1 MSRPGPSPL
10 REWSAAVALAA
21 ATAGILA
28 WLLGRN
34 WPHVGFDFSYFL
46 PRLLDV
52 RLHQMAESWWSV
64 QWWTPS
70 FGAGLPAF
78 PNPQHTQFMPA
89 QGLVPLF
96 GPWGA
101 AVWQACLCLVA
112 GMLLV
117 FHACRRLG
125 CSAEGSL
132 VATAAW
138 GTAGFFWEH
147 ALTGHM
153 GFNSFPLVA
162 MLPLALQRSLNL
174 ARGAALLGLTG
185 AFFAFTGGYTIVLA
199 FALSALL
206 LAWTLP
212 LWRPEEFRVS
222 DCLRRLAL
230 GGALAA
236 VVGAAKLVA
245 GNRFLA
251 VFPRLAD
258 GAYEGAWWTA
268 PGVLLA
274 QLFAHNPLALASR
287 WLPFSRESIRETL
300 GGAEHVGFGPVV
312 AFILATGLILTL
324 RARREGVWAHRGT
337 WLGLLVAV
345 WIVAEFALG
354 RGLLWSGLKPLPFL
368 RSLHENHRLTAAF
381 LLPLTLLIA
390 PAWDRLL
397 AWRPRRIKLAATT
410 IAVLA
415 CLLSLEPYARSR
427 ADLWFEGYD
436 ASHLART
443 WHELRHAD
451 AARVAIDR
459 VADLRD
465 DEGFLARASSWKP
478 YEPIFGYGYGGTA
491 FRPQAVPGPIAPSD
505 PGVAF
510 NVTDVRTL
518 MHGGGSNAD
527 PFALLPASEA
537 AALARLLHRQQPDW
551 PQPLAQ
557 RVANWISVAGFGV
570 TLALAAWPRSPTPCS
585 G

>member
-1 MSRPGPSPL
+1 MSYPGPSPV
-10 REWSAAVALAA
+10 RDWSAAAALAA

-52 RLHQMAESWWSV
+52 RLHQMAEGWWSV

-89 QGLVPLF
+89 QGLVPLL

-101 AVWQACLCLVA
+101 AALQACLSLGA
-112 GMLLV
+112 GMLLI

-125 CSAEGSL
+125 GTAEGSL

-138 GTAGFFWEH
+138 GTTGFFWEH
-147 ALTGHM
+147 TLTGHM
-153 GFNSFPLVA
+153 GFNSFPLLA
-162 MLPLALQRSLNL
+162 MLPLALQRSLSL
-174 ARGAALLGLTG
+174 PRGAALLGLTG
-185 AFFAFTGGYTIVLA
+185 AFFVFTGGYTIILT

-206 LAWTLP
+206 LAWVLP
-212 LWRPEEFRVS
+212 LWRPAAFQVS

-236 VVGAAKLVA
+236 VVGAAKVVA
-245 GNRFLA
+245 ATRFLA

-258 GAYEGAWWTA
+258 GSYEGPWWTA

-300 GGAEHVGFGPVV
+300 GGAEHVGFGPAVV
-312 AFILATGLILTL
+312 VILAAGLALAL

-337 WLGLLVAV
+337 WLGLLVAI
-345 WIVAEFALG
+345 WIVAEFCLG

-368 RSLHENHRLTAAF
+368 RSLHENHRLTAAY

-390 PAWDRLL
+390 PAWDMWL
-397 AWRPRRIKLAATT
+397 AHFPRRINLAATAL
-410 IAVLA
+410 AVLA

-436 ASHLART
+436 ASYLART
-443 WHELRHAD
+443 WHELRRAD
-451 AARVAIDR
+451 ATRIAIDR

-465 DEGFLARASSWKP
+465 DEGFLAQASSWKP
-478 YEPIFGYGYGGTA
+478 YEPIFGYGYGGA
-491 FRPQAVPGPIAPSD
+491 EFRPQAVPGPITPSD
-505 PGVAF
+505 PGGAF

-518 MHGGGSNAD
+518 VHGGGGDAG
-527 PFALLPASEA
+527 PFALLPTSEA
-537 AALARLLHRQQPDW
+537 VALARLRQRQQPKW
-551 PQPLAQ
+551 PQPFAQ
-557 RVANWISVAGFGV
+557 RVANWISVAGLGV
-570 TLALAAWPRSPTPCS
+570 TLALAAWPTRSASRC
-585 G
+585 